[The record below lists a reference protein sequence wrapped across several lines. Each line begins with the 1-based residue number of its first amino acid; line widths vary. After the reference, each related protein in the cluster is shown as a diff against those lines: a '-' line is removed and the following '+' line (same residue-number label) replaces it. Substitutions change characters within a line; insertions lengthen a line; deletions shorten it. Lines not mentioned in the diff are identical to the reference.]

1 LNNRRYFMKDMI
13 MKPKIWLIIIT
24 LLHSFMGV
32 IVPYIQMGGGKDDLA
47 MILYFLT
54 VSVYLLYA
62 ALMTEGETQA
72 RLAAVLCAPVVVWFI
87 VSAIMQLEMMGMPV
101 AKLPGAL
108 FPIVMWSLPAVTGIM
123 NWNSG
128 LAKEEV

>member
-1 LNNRRYFMKDMI
+1 MKEKL

-62 ALMTEGETQA
+62 AFMTEGETQA

-87 VSAIMQLEMMGMPV
+87 VSAIMQHEMMGMPA

-108 FPIVMWSLPAVTGIM
+108 FPMVMWSLPAITGIM
-123 NWNSG
+123 NWNS
-128 LAKEEV
+128 E